1 MATSQKKEP
10 WFFNFLKEGLL
21 LPSRNRRLFTAVCA
35 LILISNALVSLSND
49 LAVKPLADEI
59 QLDLKALNTT
69 EPEPGRP
76 DVKKLLRVIQNDT
89 KELLL
94 VGGGHH
100 LLTVVVRAAVRI
112 VVLFAAVLT
121 YSGEHEH
128 PSTTSFRALLRHAKA
143 QIEGPLLLTLAF
155 GYVLGIAKFV
165 LLAVMASLV
174 GILMATQYH
183 VALFVAALLLVAVY
197 VGGEYLSFL
206 CSFSV
211 VVAVAEPRCHGA
223 APLGKAWRLVKG
235 KKRQVALYLA
245 ITTALAYAVSPVRT
259 LSRTYAGDSAALRFL
274 LGFVYAVLQAL
285 VELFSGCVMTAFY
298 YESRENTGVYAKL
311 STKEANA

>member
-1 MATSQKKEP
+1 
-10 WFFNFLKEGLL
+10 
-21 LPSRNRRLFTAVCA
+21 
-35 LILISNALVSLSND
+35 
-49 LAVKPLADEI
+49 
-59 QLDLKALNTT
+59 
-69 EPEPGRP
+69 
-76 DVKKLLRVIQNDT
+76 
-89 KELLL
+89 
-94 VGGGHH
+94 
-100 LLTVVVRAAVRI
+100 
-112 VVLFAAVLT
+112 
-121 YSGEHEH
+121 
-128 PSTTSFRALLRHAKA
+128 
-143 QIEGPLLLTLAF
+143 
-155 GYVLGIAKFV
+155 
-165 LLAVMASLV
+165 MASLV

-235 KKRQVALYLA
+235 KKRQVALYYLA

-274 LGFVYAVLQAL
+274 VGFVYAVLQAL
-285 VELFSGCVMTAFY
+285 VELFSDCVMTAFY